1 MAGVFDQIVGRQQAD
16 EASEEQSPPEGKD
29 SPHSMAEE
37 GLAGTDGENSARTD
51 VKLREVAQE
60 LLRMGL
66 LEESLRP
73 HLYRTALASME
84 RLNATLEP
92 LDLIARADEIRGLVF
107 LAVRHG
113 DVDVFQDEWSHP
125 LVRKQRLNMEQTL
138 LVAILRQHF
147 IAYEQDAGT
156 GAGDAMVAVD
166 ELIPHMQVYLG
177 ESGSEARE
185 RTRMLQLLDQ
195 LKGHGLVSA
204 PDSHERVVIRPM
216 IAHLANPENLTA
228 LLYELKARVA
238 AESSDRQDSDKEG
251 TP

>member
-16 EASEEQSPPEGKD
+16 EVSEEQSPPEGKD
-29 SPHSMAEE
+29 SSHSMAEE

-107 LAVRHG
+107 LAVRHEDG
-113 DVDVFQDEWSHP
+113 DVFQDEWSHP

-177 ESGSEARE
+177 DRKS
-185 RTRMLQLLDQ
+185 
-195 LKGHGLVSA
+195 
-204 PDSHERVVIRPM
+204 VV
-216 IAHLANPENLTA
+216 
-228 LLYELKARVA
+228 
-238 AESSDRQDSDKEG
+238 
-251 TP
+251 